1 MKKNNRLSAIWVR
14 SLFLGIAFTYH
25 GLPVSAQQL
34 HIESKSQS
42 LKSIMQQIEKQSGYS
57 FLYDEKT
64 INLNRKVSL
73 QMTGSLTQILQSLE
87 QQTYL
92 QLRLS
97 GRNILINNGSVG
109 VLTGKVTDETG
120 LPLSLVSVFFKEL
133 NQYFLTEQDGSFRF
147 QFPAHRLKSAEV
159 RFSMIGRQGI
169 TLNVALDKQQTGIPT
184 VTLPLLSVGL
194 DEITVSPRTNQN
206 LESNSSLYI
215 NREVIEQSGAL
226 SLNDLLSL
234 VPGQKIAAPSL
245 QQVQQANLR
254 SASFGTNSLG
264 TKDPFS
270 LNNSFGIALIMDGIA
285 LSNNANMQ
293 TLNPG
298 ISGMGNSY
306 VGGNISGLMGS
317 EDRLDRYTG
326 DYTFGG
332 VDLRQIA
339 TDNIESVEIVAGI
352 SSAKYGDMTNGAVI
366 INRIAGATPFNFNM
380 QLRDNATVYGLTKG
394 FQTKKWGA
402 FTVGGNFTRSY
413 NDNRDKLKSY
423 DRVGSNLIWSTA
435 AGQDRAFTNTF
446 TADYGRNLD
455 NVRRDP
461 DDPTA
466 TLLRYRAYN
475 FSVGNRTNY
484 RIDNS
489 FLTNIGFNVRYSET
503 YQNTYKEQ
511 FMNNTY
517 IIYTDAT
524 DVGVTN
530 GKYASGIYTAV
541 TNLEGKPVDFTARL
555 DLNGSFHT
563 GGILHQLN
571 FGSSYNFSKNKGRG
585 QIVDPTRPRNNTST
599 ANGDNRSERYYD
611 YSRIHAQNQIG
622 FYAED
627 VFRTTIADRNLHVRI
642 GTRLDLFEGYA
653 TFSPRTNIN
662 YEITP
667 DLRIGLAYGW
677 GSKAPALA
685 QLYPGP
691 VFYEIPLYQRTA
703 VKDNGAVDEAN
714 SLYLLYVDKF
724 TPDNSK
730 LKPALSEQLELSLS
744 YEHRGF
750 RGGLNVYSKRNYRDI
765 YSEMSFSSI
774 LLGNYI
780 DNPDQ
785 EAELPYVIDGQ
796 KRHRLSRYNFVNG
809 KTTKNQGIEVMLSTP
824 KWTAIA
830 TSFNLRGGITNSIY
844 NPVQNWLSVTNN
856 TNNPNYAVTGLYPVF
871 ERSSWTSN
879 AALTSSTHIPKAKLL
894 LNFTTEFNILN
905 KTNTRATDGI
915 PIGYFTQ
922 DGRYYEIDNFD
933 KENVD
938 YAHLLRPI
946 EEINNQNQPGVYTN
960 FHLNLSKE
968 IIKRLT
974 LAFHVYNVFNYRPQ
988 YKRSDNTMVIPNGK
1002 PSYGAQ
1008 VRLKL

>member
-1 MKKNNRLSAIWVR
+1 MKNNNKPSAIWVR
-14 SLFLGIAFTYH
+14 SLFLGVALTCH
-25 GLPVSAQQL
+25 GFSVTAQQL
-34 HIESKSQS
+34 KVESKSQS
-42 LKSIMQQIEKQSGYS
+42 LKSILEQIENQSGYT

-64 INLNRKVSL
+64 VNLNRKVSL
-73 QMTGSLTQILQSLE
+73 QMSGSLTQILQSLE

-92 QLRLS
+92 QMKLS

-109 VLTGKVTDETG
+109 LLTGKVTDEEG
-120 LPLSLVSVFFKEL
+120 LPLSLVSVFFREL

-159 RFSMIGRQGI
+159 RFSMIGRQGT
-169 TLNVALDKQQTGIPT
+169 TLNLSLDKQQTVAST

-194 DEITVSPRTNQN
+194 EEISVTPRTNQN
-206 LESNSSLYI
+206 LESNTSLYI

-254 SASFGTNSLG
+254 SASMGTNSLG

-306 VGGNISGLMGS
+306 VGGGISGLMGS
-317 EDRLDRYTG
+317 ADRGDRYTG

-332 VDLRQIA
+332 TDLRQIA
-339 TDNIESVEIVAGI
+339 TDNIESVEVVAGI

-366 INRIAGATPFNFNM
+366 INRVAGGTPFNFNM

-394 FQTKKWGA
+394 FKTKNLGA
-402 FTVGGNFTRSY
+402 FTIGGNFTRSY

-423 DRVGSNLIWSTA
+423 DRVGSNVMWSTA
-435 AGQDRAFTNTF
+435 AGKDRAFTNTF
-446 TADYGRNLD
+446 TADYGRHLD

-466 TLLRYRAYN
+466 TILRYKAYN
-475 FSVGNRTNY
+475 FSIGNRLNY

-511 FMNNTY
+511 YMNNTY

-524 DVGVTN
+524 DVGITN
-530 GKYASGIYTAV
+530 GQYASGIYTAV

-563 GGILHQLN
+563 GDILHQFN
-571 FGSSYNFSKNKGRG
+571 FGSSYNYSKNKGRG
-585 QIVDPTRPRNNTST
+585 QIVDPTRPRNNTSV

-611 YSRIHAQNQIG
+611 FSRLHAQNQIG
-622 FYAED
+622 LYAED
-627 VFRTTIADRNLHVRI
+627 VFRTTIADRNLNVRV
-642 GTRLDLFEGYA
+642 GTRLDLFEGYV

-662 YEITP
+662 YELTP

-677 GSKAPALA
+677 GSKAPGLA

-691 VFYEIPLYQRTA
+691 VFYEIPLYQKTA

-714 SLYLLYVDKF
+714 SVYLLYVDKF
-724 TPDNSK
+724 IPDNSK
-730 LKPALSEQLELSLS
+730 LKPALSEQLEFSVA

-750 RGGLNVYSKRNYRDI
+750 RAGVNVYSKRNYRDV
-765 YSEMSFSSI
+765 YSEMSYTPII
-774 LLGNYI
+774 LPTYV
-780 DNPDQ
+780 DNPDP
-785 EAELPYVIDGQ
+785 EAEVPYVTSGS
-796 KRHRLSRYNFVNG
+796 KLHRLSRYTFVNG
-809 KTTKNQGIEVMLSTP
+809 GTTKNQGVELMLSTP
-824 KWTAIA
+824 KWTAIE
-830 TSFNLRGGITNSIY
+830 TSLNLRGGITKSIY
-844 NPVQNWLSVTNN
+844 RPIQNLRNFTNN
-856 TNNPNYAVTGLYPVF
+856 TNNPDYAVTGLYPVF
-871 ERSSWTSN
+871 ERSTWTSN
-879 AALTSSTHIPKAKLL
+879 AAITSSTHIPKAKLL

-905 KTNTRATDGI
+905 RTNTQATDGI
-915 PIGYFTQ
+915 PLGYFTE
-922 DGRYYEIDNFD
+922 DGVYHEINEFD
-933 KENVD
+933 EKNID
-938 YAHLLRPI
+938 YKHLLIPI
-946 EEINNQNQPGVYTN
+946 EEVRNQNQPGVYTN

-968 IIKRLT
+968 ISKRLILT
-974 LAFHVYNVFNYRPQ
+974 FHVYNVFNYRPQ

-1008 VRLKL
+1008 LRLKL